1 VEICKVILK
10 LPTNGKG
17 EMIMLDYVAVMQI
30 RELGSVVHKI
40 KPEVFN
46 GENELWDGLAAYTLL
61 KLEGEVA
68 SVDQA
73 YKIVLDMVCKAAYD
87 MAVNTLKGETQ

>member
-1 VEICKVILK
+1 
-10 LPTNGKG
+10 
-17 EMIMLDYVAVMQI
+17 MQI

-68 SVDQA
+68 SVDEA
-73 YKIVLDMVCKAAYD
+73 YK
-87 MAVNTLKGETQ
+87 